1 MTRTATRWGAGG
13 SNHDHPSIPH
23 RLRARVGEHRRPH
36 SPRAIPAAWNAHR
49 PAGSPRDVRTR
60 EEAVTNYHAYIGPL
74 FAGYIIAP
82 DHVQALEL
90 ARKEHGPEVRILYG
104 RN

>member
-1 MTRTATRWGAGG
+1 M
-13 SNHDHPSIPH
+13 
-23 RLRARVGEHRRPH
+23 
-36 SPRAIPAAWNAHR
+36 
-49 PAGSPRDVRTR
+49 
-60 EEAVTNYHAYIGPL
+60 TNYHAYIGPL